1 MDEIFRKLRLTDSFT
16 IELYIEKSKLV
27 QVFSEQMDYSDL
39 RLFTDLFEELLLDK
53 KKYKG
58 LVSEEGFE
66 IKRRR
71 RFFLPGN
78 IIAEARGT
86 FSQRGQLTIIETQ
99 IDGRHPLII
108 FGLIVV
114 LAVSVVFIADMAL
127 RGDWTSPLLPGILAY
142 IAVAFST
149 FYFLMRWNVSRLKN
163 DLERE
168 IREWVK

>member
-1 MDEIFRKLRLTDSFT
+1 MR
-16 IELYIEKSKLV
+16 
-27 QVFSEQMDYSDL
+27 VFSEQVDHSDL
-39 RLFTDLFEELLLDK
+39 RLFTDLFEEFLLDK

-58 LVSEEGFE
+58 QVSEEGFE

-71 RFFLPGN
+71 RFFVPSS
-78 IIAEARGT
+78 IIAKARGT

-142 IAVAFST
+142 VVLMCST
-149 FYFLMRWNVSRLKN
+149 FYFLMRWSVRNLKN

-168 IREWVK
+168 IREWVGR